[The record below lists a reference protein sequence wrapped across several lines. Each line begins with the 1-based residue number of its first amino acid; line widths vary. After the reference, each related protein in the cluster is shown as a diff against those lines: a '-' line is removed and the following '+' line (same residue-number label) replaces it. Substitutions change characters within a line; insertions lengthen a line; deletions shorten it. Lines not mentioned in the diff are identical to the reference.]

1 MERTLLG
8 DSLLPITARTINTIL
23 TQLQDWHH
31 RGTDVRNL
39 MFLIPYVVARCGVS
53 NPEVRARL
61 LRVLMPLARKWS
73 VVIAHDPS
81 LAGHDRSD
89 EIERGLFSDY
99 FDPDGDLLSDDEEEM
114 VREIASIMY
123 SVMAFTVHH
132 LEAFTVH
139 HLDREQSPP
148 APPQQQNLLRT
159 PAVPRELNQDEE
171 VARQRAGQ
179 RREARKARAEKE
191 HAQASRSAVQV
202 SDDALREV
210 EERAAALELAAAAAA
225 AGQGSSGRR
234 ARTPPPVRTADEEAA
249 EELAREE
256 EKQAEAARLRNEK
269 ADARKK
275 QQEEW
280 LAKQRSNKK
289 GKGKGKALAA
299 APTEPQEPQERLPAP
314 PRVDYAQLARDAIEE
329 RPRRAGRRG

>member
-1 MERTLLG
+1 MRLEDL
-8 DSLLPITARTINTIL
+8 
-23 TQLQDWHH
+23 HH
-31 RGTDVRNL
+31 MGTDVSNL
-39 MFLIPYVVARCGVS
+39 FFLIPFVMTHCGVS
-53 NPEVRARL
+53 DQEVRARL
-61 LRVLMPLARKWS
+61 FRVLLPIALKWS
-73 VVIAHDPS
+73 AVIAHNSTLVSP
-81 LAGHDRSD
+81 DRSD
-89 EIERGLFSDY
+89 EVERILVSDY
-99 FDPDGDLLSDDEEEM
+99 FDDPDFNSLSDDEERM
-114 VREIASIMY
+114 VHEIAPLMY
-123 SVMAFTVHH
+123 SILAFTVH
-132 LEAFTVH
+132 E
-139 HLDREQSPP
+139 LDREHAPR
-148 APPQQQNLLRT
+148 APPQQQNLLRSGL
-159 PAVPRELNQDEE
+159 PPRAVPRKLNQAEE

-191 HAQASRSAVQV
+191 QAQASRSAVEV

-249 EELAREE
+249 EELAREG

-269 ADARKK
+269 ADAKKK

-289 GKGKGKALAA
+289 SKGKGKALAA